1 MKAATTR
8 GIIVAILVGL
18 FFVPIGT
25 SSLAYYDST
34 EPSNLTKSSKVVA
47 LNPNLTMA
55 AVGLDNIVAI
65 YDTTNLSKIAQFST
79 AYAVTS
85 MAFNP
90 NGTVLAVGHVTP
102 STDLVG
108 SIRTFDM
115 INFKSIDGN
124 LQGRIYPTL
133 LSWSPDGITLIS
145 EEKNGGILLGNT
157 TIMQGEQIITSPHTS
172 DLACLEYSPNGDYI
186 ISGTDQGYFTLRN
199 ETAHPVGEHNK
210 LPNSNAV
217 MDCEFSLNDETY
229 FILSEDGE
237 LLRYNFVNNISKSYG
252 KFDGATKIHISN
264 NDSSS
269 LYLSIVND
277 NPKLIK
283 IDLDTEISSTEIEFF
298 HTVLDYQ
305 LILDT
310 YNRIDQLFVVTGTD
324 QVVIYRQNVLNP
336 STGKPG
342 ADIDGDRIPDSD
354 DIDDDGDGIPDKLD
368 INCQSN
374 LPCSTV
380 PDLERIRN
388 INIVVSENELTI
400 EDHLKLPSDVSTD
413 IRNHSRIALKDDG
426 KISKSEVALFSET
439 LCSSINHE
447 DLILFWEDSFDI
459 SSGSLENATI
469 SCRIAN
475 GMLVWDDKD
484 FSTPLHIVI
493 EVTYDLTSA
502 PTFPLDFTLSG
513 QSSAPLGT
521 LLWMAPH
528 HPISVTGTGEFV
540 NDVSLPTWYIQ
551 MQEVSGTFEKKQEV
565 QPSLYDEIVL
575 IISHPLAIASMLA
588 FLVIIVVLWMR
599 KSNSIDMSLI
609 TSQECQVCETINPSD
624 ALNCSNCGALFV
636 YDNVMDKIYE
646 YMVNNAYTVHALFNK
661 FDVDSSG
668 TLESDEL
675 LKGLRSLRIAD
686 LPLKQLRALI
696 TSIDVDGNGVIDLEE
711 FELALDE
718 VQKRLD
724 SKEVEEEYE
733 EEYDETYEESEAY
746 SQEEVYD
753 SPAVVSKKKI
763 VRPTNERVPKVAK
776 KRVKT
781 STQSPSSAAP
791 VRKKRTVKKTEQ
803 EPESEVTQAKK
814 RTVKRRKVSGDD

>member
-1 MKAATTR
+1 M
-8 GIIVAILVGL
+8 
-18 FFVPIGT
+18 
-25 SSLAYYDST
+25 
-34 EPSNLTKSSKVVA
+34 
-47 LNPNLTMA
+47 M

-90 NGTVLAVGHVTP
+90 NGTILAVGHVTP

-115 INFKSIDGN
+115 VNFKTIDGN

-186 ISGTDQGYFTLRN
+186 ISGTDQGFFTLRN

-229 FILSEDGE
+229 FILGEDGE
-237 LLRYNFVNNISKSYG
+237 LLRYNFVDNISKSYG

-269 LYLSIVND
+269 LYLSVVSD

-298 HTVLDYQ
+298 HSVLDYQ

-310 YNRIDQLFVVTGTD
+310 YNRVDQLFVVTGTD
-324 QVVIYRQNVLNP
+324 QVVVYRQNVLDP

-354 DIDDDGDGIPDKLD
+354 DLDDDGDGIPDILD

-388 INIVVSENELTI
+388 INIVVSDNELTI

-439 LCSSINHE
+439 LCNSINHE

-484 FSTPLHIVI
+484 FSTPVHIVI
-493 EVTYDLTSA
+493 AVTYDLTSS

-513 QSSAPLGT
+513 QSSSPLGT

-528 HPISVTGTGEFV
+528 HPISVTGTGDAV
-540 NDVSLPTWYIQ
+540 TDMSLPTWYIQ

-575 IISHPLAIASMLA
+575 IISHPLAIASILA
-588 FLVIIVVLWMR
+588 FLIIIVVLWMR

-724 SKEVEEEYE
+724 SEEVEEEIE
-733 EEYDETYEESEAY
+733 EEYDETYEESETY
-746 SQEEVYD
+746 SQEDVND
-753 SPAVVSKKKI
+753 SPAIASKKKI
-763 VRPTNERVPKVAK
+763 VRPTNEIVPKVAK
-776 KRVKT
+776 KRVKIG
-781 STQSPSSAAP
+781 TQSPSSSAP

-803 EPESEVTQAKK
+803 EPEPEVTQAKK

>member
-1 MKAATTR
+1 MKVKATR
-8 GIIVAILVGL
+8 GIVVVVLISLL
-18 FFVPIGT
+18 FVPVGT

-34 EPSNLTKSSKVVA
+34 EPSNLTKSSKVVV
-47 LNPNLTMA
+47 LNPNQSMM

-90 NGTVLAVGHVTP
+90 NGTILAVGHVTP
-102 STDLVG
+102 SSDLIG

-115 INFKSIDGN
+115 EKLETIDGN

-133 LSWSPDGITLIS
+133 LSWSPDGMTLIS
-145 EEKNGGILLGNT
+145 EEKNGGILLGNST
-157 TIMQGEQIITSPHTS
+157 LMQGEQIITSPHTS
-172 DLACLEYSPNGDYI
+172 DLSCLEYSPGGDYI

-210 LPNSNAV
+210 LTNSNSV
-217 MDCEFSLNDETY
+217 LDCHFSLSDETY

-237 LLRYNFVNNISKSYG
+237 LLRYNFIDNSSKSYG
-252 KFDGATKIHISN
+252 IFAGAAKIHISN
-264 NDSSS
+264 DDSSS
-269 LYLSIVND
+269 IYLSVIGD
-277 NPKLIK
+277 NPKVMK
-283 IDLDTEISSTEIEFF
+283 IDLETEISSTEIEFF
-298 HTVLDYQ
+298 HSVLDYQ
-305 LILDT
+305 IILDT

-324 QVVIYRQNVLNP
+324 QVVVYRQNVLDP

-354 DIDDDGDGIPDKLD
+354 DMDDDGDGIPDIFD

-380 PDLERIRN
+380 PDLERIRK
-388 INIVVSENELTI
+388 INIVVSENELII

-413 IRNHSRIALKDDG
+413 IRNHSRIGLKDDG
-426 KISKSEVALFSET
+426 KISKSEVTLFSET
-439 LCSSINHE
+439 LCNSINHE
-447 DLILFWEDSFDI
+447 DLILFWKDSFDI
-459 SSGSLENATI
+459 SSGSLENATV
-469 SCRIAN
+469 SCRIAD

-484 FSTPLHIVI
+484 FSTPLHIVVA
-493 EVTYDLTSA
+493 VTYDLTSS

-528 HPISVTGTGEFV
+528 HPILVTGTGDLVTEF
-540 NDVSLPTWYIQ
+540 SLPTWYIQ
-551 MQEVSGTFEKKQEV
+551 MEEVSGTFEEKQEA
-565 QPSLYDEIVL
+565 QPSIYDEIISKL
-575 IISHPLAIASMLA
+575 SHPLVIASTLA
-588 FLVIIVVLWMR
+588 FLIILVVLWMR

-609 TSQECQVCETINPSD
+609 NSQECQVCETINPSD

-636 YDNVMDKIYE
+636 FDNVMDKIYE

-711 FELALDE
+711 FEMALDE

-724 SKEVEEEYE
+724 KQDQEEEVVEYE
-733 EEYDETYEESEAY
+733 EESEDSEIY
-746 SQEEVYD
+746 TQEDVNEA
-753 SPAVVSKKKI
+753 PAIVSKKKI
-763 VRPTNERVPKVAK
+763 IRPTGENVSKVAK
-776 KRVKT
+776 KRVKAVIQT
-781 STQSPSSAAP
+781 STGVAP
-791 VRKKRTVKKTEQ
+791 VRKKRAVKKPEQ
-803 EPESEVTQAKK
+803 EHKAGTSEAKK
-814 RTVKRRKVSGDD
+814 RTVKRRKVSNDD